1 MLDARME
8 RRRFEVT
15 GVVQGVGFR
24 PFVAGLAHALGLGGL
39 VRNDSHGVVIE
50 VEGPPDAVDAFGDRL
65 VREAPPLARIDAVEA
80 SALPP
85 GGEAAFHIDASGHG
99 EGRRSSVPP
108 DVAMCAAC
116 RHELDD
122 PADRRHAYPFINCTQ
137 CGPRFTVIEAL
148 PYDRP
153 FTTMRRFAMCADCR
167 REYEDQDDR
176 RYHAE
181 PTACPVCGP
190 HVWLEAPGDPAP
202 RSARGAAIA
211 EAQARLDGGEILAV
225 KGIGGVHLACDA
237 ANDAAV
243 AQLRARKGRGDKP
256 FALMVPDVAT
266 VRGLCVVSAE
276 EQREIESPAHPIV
289 LLARRDDAG
298 SRVSAHV
305 APGHDR
311 LGVMLPYSP
320 LHHLLL
326 DGRTLV
332 MTSGN
337 RSDEPIAHTNE
348 GVRETLADLAD
359 AFLLHD
365 RDIANVC
372 DDSVVMVVEGA
383 PLPVRRSRGYA
394 PLPVRLPFEV
404 PPILAVGG
412 ELKTTFCLAQGRDAY
427 LSQHLGDMETVET
440 LDRFEASVERLL
452 SLFAIAPE
460 IVAIDPHPGY
470 LTSSWARTW
479 AAGRGC
485 RVVPVQHHHAHLG
498 AVLAERGRPLDDAVI
513 GVVFDGT
520 GYGVDGTVWG
530 GEVFTGG
537 YAAATRAGWLAPV
550 PLPAGDVD
558 VRHGGRLA
566 LAHLAAAG
574 IAWDDDLPPVAAI
587 PVGDRRLLA
596 QRFARGLGMATSS
609 SMGRLFDAVAALVGV
624 RQASSYEA
632 QAAIELEVAARR
644 ADPRVVAARRYPD
657 ALVERDAAFRVDPG
671 PWLRAIVED
680 LRAGVTREILAARFH
695 VAVVDAVAQLSIR
708 VRETTGLSTV
718 ALSGGVF
725 QNAYLLS
732 AVLDRLEGAGF
743 TVLTHRLVPPN
754 DGGLALGQAV
764 CAAAMAQTD
773 A

>member
-1 MLDARME
+1 ME

-24 PFVAGLAHALGLGGL
+24 PFVAGLARALGLGGL
-39 VRNDSHGVVIE
+39 VRNDSRGVVVE
-50 VEGPPDAVDAFGDRL
+50 VEGLPDAVAAFGERL
-65 VREAPPLARIDAVEA
+65 LLEAPPLARIDDVVA
-80 SALPP
+80 SSLPAR
-85 GGEAAFHIDASGHG
+85 GEAAFHIDASGRG

-108 DVAMCAAC
+108 DVALCPAC
-116 RHELDD
+116 RRELDD
-122 PADRRHAYPFINCTQ
+122 PADRRHGYPFINCTQ

-153 FTTMRRFAMCADCR
+153 LTTMRHFLLCDACR
-167 REYEDQDDR
+167 REYEDPGNR

-181 PTACPVCGP
+181 PTACPACGP
-190 HVWLEAPGDPAP
+190 HVWLEAPGDSAP
-202 RSARGAAIA
+202 RAVGESAIA
-211 EAQARLDGGEILAV
+211 DAQARLDAGEVLAV
-225 KGIGGVHLACDA
+225 KGVGGVHLACDA
-237 ANDAAV
+237 SNEAAV
-243 AQLRARKGRGDKP
+243 ARLRTRKGRGDKP

-266 VRGLCVVSAE
+266 ARRLCLVE
-276 EQREIESPAHPIV
+276 PDEQRELESPAHPIV
-289 LLARRDDAG
+289 LLARREAPTGD
-298 SRVSAHV
+298 VSAQV

-320 LHHLLL
+320 LHHRLL
-326 DGRTLV
+326 GPRTLV

-348 GVRETLADLAD
+348 GARATLAGLAD

-365 RDIANVC
+365 REIANVC
-372 DDSVVMVVEGA
+372 DDSVVMVVRGA
-383 PLPVRRSRGYA
+383 PVPLRRSRGYA

-412 ELKTTFCLAQGRDAY
+412 ELKTTFCLAQGREAY

-440 LDRFEASVERLL
+440 LERFEASVERLL
-452 SLFAIAPE
+452 SLFAIDPSM
-460 IVAIDPHPGY
+460 VAIDPHPGY

-479 AAGRGC
+479 AAARGC
-485 RVVPVQHHHAHLG
+485 QVVPVQHHHAHLG
-498 AVLAERGRPLDDAVI
+498 AVLAERGRPLDDMVI

-520 GYGVDGTVWG
+520 GYGTDGTVWG

-537 YAAATRAGWLAPV
+537 YAAATRAGWLAPAL
-550 PLPAGDVD
+550 LPAGDVD

-566 LAHLAAAG
+566 LAHLAGAG
-574 IAWDDDLPPVAAI
+574 IAWDDDLPPVAATSL
-587 PVGDRRLLA
+587 GDRRLLA
-596 QRFARGLGMATSS
+596 QRFARAIGMATSS

-632 QAAIELEVAARR
+632 QAAIELEAAARQ
-644 ADPRVVAARRYPD
+644 ADARVVSARRYP
-657 ALVERDAAFRVDPG
+657 AAVVERDGACRMQPDV
-671 PWLRAIVED
+671 WLRAIIED
-680 LRAGVTREILAARFH
+680 VRAGVAREVVAARFH
-695 VAVVDAVAQLSIR
+695 VAVADAVALVSMR
-708 VRETTGLSTV
+708 LRETTGLSTV

-725 QNAYLLS
+725 QNVYLLS
-732 AVLDRLEGAGF
+732 AAVERLEGAGF

-764 CAAAMAQTD
+764 CAAAA
-773 A
+773 AS

>member
-1 MLDARME
+1 ME

-24 PFVAGLAHALGLGGL
+24 PFVAGLASDLGLGGL
-39 VRNDSHGVVIE
+39 VRNDSRGVVIE
-50 VEGPPDAVDAFGDRL
+50 VEGRPDAVVAFSERL
-65 VREAPPLARIDAVEA
+65 VRDAPPLARIDAVA
-80 SALPP
+80 AAAIPAT
-85 GGEAAFHIDASGHG
+85 GDAAFHIDASGHG

-116 RHELDD
+116 RRELDD
-122 PADRRHAYPFINCTQ
+122 PADRRHGYPFINCTQ

-153 FTTMRRFAMCADCR
+153 FTTMRHFAMCAACR
-167 REYEDQDDR
+167 REYEDPRDR
-176 RYHAE
+176 RFHAE
-181 PTACPVCGP
+181 PTACPLCGP
-190 HVWLEAPGDPAP
+190 HVWLEAAGTPTPVATGDD
-202 RSARGAAIA
+202 AIVQ
-211 EAQARLDGGEILAV
+211 AQARLDAGQILAV

-237 ANDAAV
+237 ANDDAV
-243 AQLRARKGRGDKP
+243 ATLRARKGRGDKP
-256 FALMVPDVAT
+256 FAVMVPDLAAAQ
-266 VRGLCVVSAE
+266 RLCVVSPA
-276 EQREIESPAHPIV
+276 EQRELESPAHPIV
-289 LLARRDDAG
+289 LLARVPDPARPGAPH
-298 SRVSAHV
+298 VAPHV

-320 LHHLLL
+320 LHHVLLG
-326 DGRTLV
+326 GRTLV

-337 RSDEPIAHTNE
+337 RSDEPIVHTNE
-348 GVRETLADLAD
+348 GARTLPALAD

-365 RDIANVC
+365 REIANVC
-372 DDSVVMVVEGA
+372 DDSVVMVACGA

-394 PLPVRLPFEV
+394 PLPVRLPFDV

-412 ELKTTFCLAQGRDAY
+412 ELKTTFCLAQGRDVY
-427 LSQHLGDMETVET
+427 LSQHLGDMETIET
-440 LDRFEASVERLL
+440 LERFEAAVDRMLA
-452 SLFAIAPE
+452 LFAIDPG

-479 AAGRGC
+479 AAARGC

-498 AVLAERGRPLDDAVI
+498 AVLAERGRPFDAAVV

-520 GYGVDGTVWG
+520 GYGLDGTVWG
-530 GEVFTGG
+530 GEVLAGG
-537 YAAATRAGWLAPV
+537 YAAATRAAWLAPV
-550 PLPAGDVD
+550 GLPAGDVD

-574 IAWDDDLPPVAAI
+574 IPWDDDLAPVAALTAAE
-587 PVGDRRLLA
+587 RRVLG

-624 RQASSYEA
+624 RQTSTYEA

-644 ADPRVVAARRYPD
+644 ADADARDAHAYGPAVVA
-657 ALVERDAAFRVDPG
+657 RDGACQIDSGA
-671 PWLRAIVED
+671 WLRAIVDD
-680 LRAGVTREILAARFH
+680 LRSGVSRAVIAARFH
-695 VAVVDAVAQLSIR
+695 MAVAEAIVAVSRR
-708 VRETTGLSTV
+708 VRDTTGLTEV

-725 QNAYLLS
+725 QNVTLLE
-732 AVLDRLEGAGF
+732 AAADRLERAGF
-743 TVLTHRLVPPN
+743 AVLTHHLVPPN

-764 CAAAMAQTD
+764 CAAATTR
-773 A
+773 

>member
-1 MLDARME
+1 ME

-24 PFVAGLAHALGLGGL
+24 PFVAGLAGALGLGGL
-39 VRNDSHGVVIE
+39 VRNDSRGVVIE
-50 VEGPPDAVDAFGDRL
+50 VEGPPHAVADFGRRL
-65 VREAPPLARIDAVEA
+65 ELEAPPLARIDTVTCSAVPA
-80 SALPP
+80 Q
-85 GGEAAFHIDASGHG
+85 GEAVFHIDVSGTG
-99 EGRRSSVPP
+99 AGRRSSVPP

-116 RHELDD
+116 RRELED
-122 PADRRHAYPFINCTQ
+122 PADRRHGYPFINCTQ

-153 FTTMRRFAMCADCR
+153 FTTMRHFAMCAGCR
-167 REYEDQDDR
+167 REYEDPRDR
-176 RYHAE
+176 RFHAE
-181 PTACPVCGP
+181 PIACPACGP
-190 HVWLEAPGDPAP
+190 QVWLEASGDATP
-202 RSARGAAIA
+202 RAVRDGAIA
-211 EAQARLDGGEILAV
+211 EAQARLDAGEILAV

-237 ANDAAV
+237 TNAAAV
-243 AQLRARKGRGDKP
+243 ARLRTRKGRGDKP
-256 FALMVPDVAT
+256 FAVMVPDLPTAG
-266 VRGLCVVSAE
+266 RLCVLSAD
-276 EQREIESPAHPIV
+276 EQRELESPAHPIV
-289 LLARRDDAG
+289 LLARRDEPGAG
-298 SRVSAHV
+298 VSAQV

-320 LHHLLL
+320 LHHRLLG
-326 DGRTLV
+326 GRTLV

-348 GVRETLADLAD
+348 GARATLAGLAD

-365 RDIANVC
+365 REIANVC
-372 DDSVVMVVEGA
+372 DDSVVMVARAA

-404 PPILAVGG
+404 PPLLAVGG

-427 LSQHLGDMETVET
+427 LSQHLGDMETLET
-440 LDRFEASVERLL
+440 LERFEAAVDRLS
-452 SLFAIAPE
+452 SLFAIEPV

-479 AAGRGC
+479 AAARGC
-485 RVVPVQHHHAHLG
+485 RVAPVQHHHAHLG

-520 GYGVDGTVWG
+520 GYGADGTVWG

-537 YAAATRAGWLAPV
+537 YAAATRAAWLAPV
-550 PLPAGDVD
+550 RLPAGDVD
-558 VRHGGRLA
+558 VRQGGRLA

-574 IAWDDDLPPVAAI
+574 IAWDDDLPPVAALT
-587 PVGDRRLLA
+587 VAERRVLG
-596 QRFARGLGMATSS
+596 QRFARGLGMAASS
-609 SMGRLFDAVAALVGV
+609 SMGRLFDAVASLVGV
-624 RQASSYEA
+624 RQTSTYEA

-644 ADPRVVAARRYPD
+644 ADPVAVAAGRYPD
-657 ALVERDAAFRVDPG
+657 AVVERDGACLVDPS

-680 LRAGVTREILAARFH
+680 LHASVAGDIIAARFH
-695 VAVVDAVAQLSIR
+695 AAVADAVAQVSVR
-708 VRETTGLSTV
+708 VRAATGLSTV

-725 QNAYLLS
+725 QNAMLLS
-732 AVLDRLEGAGF
+732 AAQDRLEHTGF

-764 CAAAMAQTD
+764 CAAASTA
-773 A
+773 

>member
-1 MLDARME
+1 ME

-24 PFVAGLAHALGLGGL
+24 PFVAGLAQALGLGGL
-39 VRNDSHGVVIE
+39 VRNDSRGVVIE
-50 VEGPPDAVDAFGDRL
+50 VEGTPDAVAAFAHRL
-65 VREAPPLARIDAVEA
+65 RANAPPLARLDGVDV
-80 SALPP
+80 SALPLR
-85 GGEAAFHIDASGHG
+85 GEAGFHIDASGHG

-116 RHELDD
+116 RRELDD
-122 PADRRHAYPFINCTQ
+122 PADRRHGYPFINCTQ

-153 FTTMRRFAMCADCR
+153 LTTMRAFTMCDACR
-167 REYEDQDDR
+167 GEYEDPGDR

-181 PTACPVCGP
+181 PTACPACGP
-190 HVWLEAPGDPAP
+190 HVWLEAPGRAG
-202 RSARGAAIA
+202 RAAARDLAIA
-211 EAQARLDGGEILAV
+211 DAQARLDAGEILAV
-225 KGIGGVHLACDA
+225 KGVGGVHLACDA
-237 ANDAAV
+237 TSDDAV
-243 AQLRARKGRGDKP
+243 ARLRVRKSRGDKP
-256 FALMVPDVAT
+256 FALMVPDVAAA
-266 VRGLCVVSAE
+266 RRLCVVSTD
-276 EQREIESPAHPIV
+276 EQRELEGPAHPIV
-289 LLARRDDAG
+289 LLSRRDDAAG
-298 SRVSAHV
+298 GVTAHV

-326 DGRTLV
+326 GGRTLV

-348 GVRETLADLAD
+348 GARQTLADLAD

-365 RDIANVC
+365 REIANVC
-372 DDSVVMVVEGA
+372 DDSVVMVVRGA

-404 PPILAVGG
+404 PPVLAVGG

-440 LDRFEASVERLL
+440 LERFEAAVDRLL
-452 SLFAIAPE
+452 SLFGIAPS
-460 IVAIDPHPGY
+460 IVAVDPHPGY
-470 LTSSWARTW
+470 LTSAWARTW
-479 AAGRGC
+479 AAARGC

-498 AVLAERGRPLDDAVI
+498 AVLAERGRPLDADVI

-520 GYGVDGTVWG
+520 GYGTDGTVWG

-537 YAAATRAGWLAPV
+537 YAGVRRVAWLGPV

-566 LAHLAAAG
+566 LAHLMAAG
-574 IAWDDDLPPVAAI
+574 IAWDENLPPVTAM
-587 PVGDRRLLA
+587 PPGERRVLT

-624 RQASSYEA
+624 RQVSSYEA

-644 ADPRVVAARRYPD
+644 AGPEVVALRRYPD
-657 ALVERDAAFRVDPG
+657 AVVSHDDAWVVDPA

-680 LRAGVTREILAARFH
+680 FRAGIAREVVAARFH
-695 VAVVDAVAQLSIR
+695 EAVANAVAQVCIR
-708 VRETTGLSTV
+708 VRETTGLATV

-732 AVLDRLEGAGF
+732 AVIDRLEGAGF
-743 TVLTHRLVPPN
+743 SVLTHRLVPPN

-764 CAAAMAQTD
+764 CAAAMA
-773 A
+773 